1 MLVKEEA
8 ASITYYTSQVTVV
21 DRVLRPACVP
31 AWQTFSGA
39 ADDMDREYCDTR
51 SVRMLCF
58 PSGQQIVILFCRR
71 ALIKCRRTEEETIE
85 INVWSHTCRRLL
97 PPNLWPKTY
106 TMQSRQSQQNTA
118 PDDDSGVLVFFI
130 YPTKVNEKKRLTLI
144 APPPFSHNKVYAT
157 YFTFS

>member
-1 MLVKEEA
+1 MFLMPGKPFQGQRM
-8 ASITYYTSQVTVV
+8 TWTVNIAM
-21 DRVLRPACVP
+21 P
-31 AWQTFSGA
+31 
-39 ADDMDREYCDTR
+39 
-51 SVRMLCF
+51 VRMLCF

-118 PDDDSGVLVFFI
+118 PDDDSGVLVFII

-144 APPPFSHNKVYAT
+144 APSPFFLQQSVCDLL
-157 YFTFS
+157 YFQLEEEPTKTPNMVK